1 MKHAMHFALSAQWSF
16 SAPFHG
22 IFRHPISHPKST
34 TWCDQFCDFID
45 TFYWWENLRVDRLHL
60 GKNLGFCGIS
70 LSQSIDS
77 ICSLDCEA
85 LLLGTIPCMRVAT
98 TAAWYSMRSRGVG
111 LLAIFFCFVK
121 NLSERILMTYCGWLR
136 NPKSTL
142 HQSRMVFQAY
152 MGCLPSTGAGFRN
165 HPRNLWISGWIAY
178 KLRSNF
184 GAG

>member
-111 LLAIFFCFVK
+111 LLAIFFA
-121 NLSERILMTYCGWLR
+121 LWRIWVRGFWWHTVDGCEIR
-136 NPKSTL
+136 NPLCTNPGWFFKPIWDVY
-142 HQSRMVFQAY
+142 HQLVQDFA
-152 MGCLPSTGAGFRN
+152 TI
-165 HPRNLWISGWIAY
+165 LWISGWIAY